1 MKSKRILERWAA
13 AAGLCLLWAVP
24 GAAGAQ
30 SQPPAPPRPHATLV
44 PDSKLKHVDPMDVFV
59 GVSFTTEQKAR
70 VEQIREK
77 SRSHMH
83 DVAVDTKLSP
93 EQRAAMLEGIQ
104 RLERGEVYQV
114 LKPEQQAVVRKR
126 VLATR
131 QAEQKQ
137 WAHHAQPRQTPPQ
150 PVQPPLH

>member
-1 MKSKRILERWAA
+1 VKTHRILARAAA

-30 SQPPAPPRPHATLV
+30 SQPAPTRPPAGRMSIV
-44 PDSKLKHVDPMDVFV
+44 PDSKLKRVDPMDDFA
-59 GVSFTTEQKAR
+59 GVDFTAEQKAR

-77 SRSHMH
+77 NRSRMH

-114 LKPEQQAVVRKR
+114 LTPEQQAAVRKR
-126 VLATR
+126 VLARRATV
-131 QAEQKQ
+131 QKEGEK
-137 WAHHAQPRQTPPQ
+137 TKGK
-150 PVQPPLH
+150 